1 DAIYNASKGK
11 RERFGRILRMHANH
25 REELDLVSTGDIV
38 AAVGL
43 RNTTTGD
50 TLCDERA
57 PVVLERMEF
66 PEPVIAVAVE
76 PKSKNDEDRLTVSL
90 AKLAEEDPTFRVRTD
105 PETGQTLIS
114 GMGELHLEVIVDRL
128 LREFNVQ
135 ANVGKPQVAY
145 RETITCPVRHEGRFV
160 RQTGGRGQYGHVV
173 LELEP
178 GAQGSGIVFE
188 NKVVGGAIPKDF
200 IPAVEA
206 GIMEAAGNGVLAGYP
221 VVDVAVALVDGSYH
235 EVDSSELSF
244 KIAGSL
250 AFKEAMERAK
260 PVLLEPIMKVEVE
273 TPELYVGDIMADL
286 GARRGKVTALE
297 NVGQNQVIR
306 AQVPLAEMFGY
317 ATTMRSLSQG
327 RANHTMHFLRYEQVP
342 DNLAAEI
349 MRRYRGVLS

>member
-1 DAIYNASKGK
+1 
-11 RERFGRILRMHANH
+11 
-25 REELDLVSTGDIV
+25 
-38 AAVGL
+38 
-43 RNTTTGD
+43 
-50 TLCDERA
+50 
-57 PVVLERMEF
+57 
-66 PEPVIAVAVE
+66 
-76 PKSKNDEDRLTVSL
+76 
-90 AKLAEEDPTFRVRTD
+90 
-105 PETGQTLIS
+105 
-114 GMGELHLEVIVDRL
+114 
-128 LREFNVQ
+128 
-135 ANVGKPQVAY
+135 
-145 RETITCPVRHEGRFV
+145 
-160 RQTGGRGQYGHVV
+160 
-173 LELEP
+173 
-178 GAQGSGIVFE
+178 
-188 NKVVGGAIPKDF
+188 
-200 IPAVEA
+200 
-206 GIMEAAGNGVLAGYP
+206 
-221 VVDVAVALVDGSYH
+221 VAVALVDGSYH